1 MAAVLKHW
9 REAATLILATSKV
22 SSRSPASLTKSVNKI
37 ATDDHKQDIND
48 LPAGTNDHFEVLMM
62 KRSSKSKFMPNLH
75 VFPGGVADDSDFSSR
90 WLSVFQKLGKDV
102 HKTLFSKL
110 TERSFEAS
118 PMFTRQRD
126 PKFSVLP
133 PDVAFRIC
141 AIREAFEES
150 GVLLAR
156 PAGISKKHVEQ
167 LCTGANDENAR
178 VRNTA
183 CAYDDSQVIKKWRDR
198 VNQEPSQFL
207 EMCLQLDLV
216 PEIWCLHEWSNWL
229 TPIEG
234 MQNRRRFDTVFY
246 VCCIDHKPEVEQDFT
261 ETVNSMW
268 ASPSSLLSA
277 NFHDQLVLGT
287 PQIYELA
294 RLLHF
299 TSAQN
304 LLEFL
309 SMPGRARVE
318 RWFPVTA
325 VCKDHIVSLMPGDE
339 LYPEHPDLVS
349 QLMLPFDES
358 LEDLNNKHPRQHRS
372 YSTFELRMFLPLFT
386 IKPLQGHVG
395 PKVDAFKRLLPQ
407 SKL

>member
-9 REAATLILATSKV
+9 REAATLILFASKV

-37 ATDDHKQDIND
+37 ATDDHQQDIND

-62 KRSSKSKFMPNLH
+62 KRSSKSKVMPNLH

-90 WLSVFQKLGKDV
+90 WLSVFQKLGKNMQ
-102 HKTLFSKL
+102 KALFSKL

-156 PAGISKKHVEQ
+156 PAGISKKHVEH
-167 LCTGANDENAR
+167 LCAEANDENAG
-178 VRNTA
+178 VMNTA
-183 CAYDDSQVIKKWRDR
+183 CAYDDSQVIRKWRDR

-207 EMCLQLDLV
+207 VMCLQLGLV

-234 MQNRRRFDTVFY
+234 AENRRRFDAVFY
-246 VCCIDHKPEVEQDFT
+246 VCCIHHKQGVEQDLT
-261 ETVNSMW
+261 ETVKSMW

-277 NFHDQLVLGT
+277 NFHHQLVLGP

-299 TSAQN
+299 TSAQD

-325 VCKDHIVSLMPGDE
+325 VCKDHILSLMPGDD
-339 LYPEHPDLVS
+339 LYPENPDQGS
-349 QLMLPFDES
+349 QLVLFFDES
-358 LEDLNNKHPRQHRS
+358 LEDLNKKHPKQHRRCFS
-372 YSTFELRMFLPLFT
+372 FESKMFLPFFN
-386 IKPLQGHVG
+386 IKPLLGHVG
-395 PKVDAFKRLLPQ
+395 PEVNALKKLLPQ
-407 SKL
+407 TKL